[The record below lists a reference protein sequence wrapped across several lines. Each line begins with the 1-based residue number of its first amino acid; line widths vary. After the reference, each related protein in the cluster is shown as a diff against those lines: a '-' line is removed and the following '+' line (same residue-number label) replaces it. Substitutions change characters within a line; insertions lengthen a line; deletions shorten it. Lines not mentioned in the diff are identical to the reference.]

1 MDERNEQVHVVTKK
15 LRIILK
21 GVQAHSKKIEK
32 TCGLSSAKLWML
44 REVDGTPG
52 IKVSQLASALSIHPS
67 TCSNMLDKLEK
78 NQFVYRDRSKADQRS
93 VHLYVTEEGRQ
104 FLINNAPKPTQG
116 KLSSALELLS
126 PTQLT
131 KLESGLDALVRALQV
146 CDDPAVLTLPPP
158 VGAIEQYLDKK

>member
-1 MDERNEQVHVVTKK
+1 MDERNEQIPVVAKK

-21 GVQAHSKKIEK
+21 GVQAHSKNVEK

-52 IKVSQLASALSIHPS
+52 IKVSKLAAALSIHPS

-78 NQFVYRDRSKADQRS
+78 NQFISRDRSKTDQRS

-104 FLINNAPKPTQG
+104 FLVNNAPKPTQG
-116 KLSSALELLS
+116 KLSNALAQLS

-131 KLESGLDALVRALQV
+131 ELESGLDALVQALQLSNEQ
-146 CDDPAVLTLPPP
+146 DGETPI
-158 VGAIEQYLDKK
+158 AIGE

>member
-1 MDERNEQVHVVTKK
+1 MDERKEQIHIVTQK

-21 GVQAHSKKIEK
+21 GVQAHSKKVEK

-52 IKVSQLASALSIHPS
+52 IKVSQLALALSIHPS

-78 NQFVYRDRSKADQRS
+78 NQFIYRDRSKADQRS

-116 KLSSALELLS
+116 KLSNALEHLT

-131 KLESGLDALVRALQV
+131 KLQIGLNALVQALLISDDQASQV
-146 CDDPAVLTLPPP
+146 PASL
-158 VGAIEQYLDKK
+158 GE

>member
-1 MDERNEQVHVVTKK
+1 MDERNEQVHVVTQK

-21 GVQAHSKKIEK
+21 GVQAHSKKVEK

-78 NQFVYRDRSKADQRS
+78 NQLVYRDRSKADQRS

-116 KLSSALELLS
+116 KLSNALELLS

-131 KLESGLDALVRALQV
+131 KLESGLDSLVQALHVSDDQSGLAL
-146 CDDPAVLTLPPP
+146 P
-158 VGAIEQYLDKK
+158 IIRE